1 MTADGP
7 SLSFALRELV
17 WSLESEVA
25 LISSLSRRIDEHVAA
40 VNAVRAEAAERLLRL
55 DALVE
60 AADDPELREVLQG
73 LAAAPL
79 PVEDEHFPA
88 RLYGG

>member
-40 VNAVRAEAAERLLRL
+40 VNTARAEAAERLLRL
-55 DALVE
+55 DALVD

>member
-1 MTADGP
+1 M
-7 SLSFALRELV
+7 

-40 VNAVRAEAAERLLRL
+40 VNTARAEAAERLLRL
-55 DALVE
+55 DALVD